1 MMERRP
7 STGEQAV
14 LAAMAAADAAAVA
27 ACSAIASLTNGGA
40 EEHAGCEGEE
50 LEISVQALLTGRGLS
65 GSALEGGVNAA
76 LEFCDQQGFDSLA
89 EVVEAS
95 QEEALAASLGLK
107 PGKCILIVKDLR
119 AGRPG
124 DSAVLPLQRSH
135 RHSARPPMCSPLPIK
150 SLRGGGESR
159 FVPAPP
165 VPEAKSS
172 TPPVPN
178 AKPPSGPPP
187 PPVDTGHSDG
197 ETAGDSPRVAFG
209 TLSSLR
215 DSQGTLVQPPYA
227 ADLSWRSDDSQPPS
241 ARSVPLGAAAGVVGR
256 VGGCWS
262 ARSHPASSPESALS
276 EPPPS
281 SARPLA
287 AVSRLPCRRG
297 HHLPSPY
304 GMSPSVSD
312 LPSSLASTPLAP
324 TPEAATPPDFAGEG
338 EGGGCV
344 GSPAD
349 GAVETG
355 QLDAKSNGSAV
366 GSAGGG
372 QVVTIQGVQVRH
384 GKDGVTR
391 FELALCHPN
400 RGEWSVLKRYR
411 EWRNLRL
418 LLEQSS
424 PSVRRAAP
432 LFPPR
437 ELLACASCAADPD
450 MPTVRARRLAEWLR
464 EALILLPPSA
474 RFPELDPALPNALS
488 V

>member
-1 MMERRP
+1 MSLWLKIKCVQIQCNAAPHFTGGAAVGYMMERRP
-7 STGEQAV
+7 STGQQAV

-27 ACSAIASLTNGGA
+27 AAAASSAIASLTNGGA
-40 EEHAGCEGEE
+40 EEHACEGGEE
-50 LEISVQALLTGRGLS
+50 LATSVQALLTGRGLS

-119 AGRPG
+119 AGRAG

-135 RHSARPPMCSPLPIK
+135 RHSARPPMCSPLPTK
-150 SLRGGGESR
+150 SLRGGGGSR
-159 FVPAPP
+159 FEPAPP

-172 TPPVPN
+172 TPP
-178 AKPPSGPPP
+178 PPSGPPP
-187 PPVDTGHSDG
+187 PQIDTGHSDG
-197 ETAGDSPRVAFG
+197 EAAGDSPRVAFG

-215 DSQGTLVQPPYA
+215 DSQGALVQPPYA

-241 ARSVPLGAAAGVVGR
+241 ARSVPLGAAAGVDGR

-262 ARSHPASSPESALS
+262 ARSHPASPESALS

-281 SARPLA
+281 STRPLA

-297 HHLPSPY
+297 HHLSSPY
-304 GMSPSVSD
+304 GMSPGSD
-312 LPSSLASTPLAP
+312 LPTSLASTPLAP
-324 TPEAATPPDFAGEG
+324 TPEAAMPPDFAGEG
-338 EGGGCV
+338 EGGGGV

-400 RGEWSVLKRYR
+400 RGAQPPGGSPRPR
-411 EWRNLRL
+411 RRL
-418 LLEQSS
+418 TLQRAC
-424 PSVRRAAP
+424 VRRRVGRP
-432 LFPPR
+432 
-437 ELLACASCAADPD
+437 
-450 MPTVRARRLAEWLR
+450 
-464 EALILLPPSA
+464 EALP
-474 RFPELDPALPNALS
+474 
-488 V
+488 